1 MATVTLLPREAVLDT
16 DGVRG
21 GVVFC
26 THSDVGVP
34 EPGHPRGH
42 QQEAD
47 SKSQSEC
54 LVSGSTYAASC
65 RQRRALASSC
75 PSRAA
80 TLSEI

>member
-1 MATVTLLPREAVLDT
+1 MATVTLLPRGAVLDT

-21 GVVFC
+21 RVVFC

-65 RQRRALASSC
+65 PQR
-75 PSRAA
+75 
-80 TLSEI
+80 